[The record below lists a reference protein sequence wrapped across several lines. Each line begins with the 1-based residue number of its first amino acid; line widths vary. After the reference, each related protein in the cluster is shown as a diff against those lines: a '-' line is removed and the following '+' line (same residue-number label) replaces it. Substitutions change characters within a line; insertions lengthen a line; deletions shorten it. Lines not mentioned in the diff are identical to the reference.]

1 MITTIFQYHIR
12 TILKSM
18 SESGTFIFDYTVEKS
33 HDDLY
38 YVLVG
43 KTKING
49 ITFGSSIPLTIS
61 TVNRTSESLTGTI
74 EVTV

>member
-1 MITTIFQYHIR
+1 MFTTLFQYHIR

-33 HDDLY
+33 HDDLC
-38 YVLVG
+38 YVVIG

-49 ITFGSSIPLTIS
+49 ITFAASIPLTIS
-61 TVNRTSESLTGTI
+61 TVNRSSESHSGTI